1 MRVPT
6 VILLCALAGAASP
19 AFAGPLAQSLDRATP
34 REGLALDLHDD
45 ALARDSARHRLE
57 TDGYGGVSTLLRG
70 RDGRLEG
77 KAEKDGRVYDVEI
90 DRNGN
95 VTAR

>member
-1 MRVPT
+1 MRI
-6 VILLCALAGAASP
+6 VIALGLVLGATSAHASP
-19 AFAGPLAQSLDRATP
+19 LAESLDRITP
-34 REGLALDLHDD
+34 RGNPPLDLHDD
-45 ALARDSARHRLE
+45 TLARDAARHRLE

-70 RDGRLEG
+70 RDGQLQG
-77 KAEKDGRVYDVEI
+77 KAEKDGRIYDIEI